1 MVIET
6 QLSEG
11 VFRIIF
17 NRPKKHN
24 AFDAAMIAAVSD
36 AVHTIPAETRVVLF
50 SGNGKSFCAGADVG
64 YMRKQAESSEEENRE
79 DARKLAHMFEAIY
92 LLPMP
97 TIASVHGNVFGGGLG
112 IVAACDM
119 AIAADDARYCF
130 SEVNLGIIPAVISPY
145 VLRKTG
151 VAFAKRYF
159 LSGEVFSS
167 ASAAAAGLISESV
180 TVADQAASLEKLLK
194 AVTSAGQPAQKS
206 AKRLL
211 HAFENFEPFSR
222 DQLIHELA
230 KLRSSE
236 DAQSRM
242 KKFLEKSTRT

>member
-1 MVIET
+1 MIET
-6 QLSEG
+6 RFEQG
-11 VFRIIF
+11 VYRITL
-17 NRPKKHN
+17 NRPEKHN
-24 AFDAAMIAAVSD
+24 AFDAAMIGAVSE
-36 AVHTIPAETRVVLF
+36 AVHAVPAEARAVLF
-50 SGNGKSFCAGADVG
+50 SGNGKSFCAGADIG
-64 YMRKQAESSEEENRE
+64 YMRKQAESTEEENRE

-112 IVAACDM
+112 IVAACDI
-119 AIAADDARYCF
+119 AIAAADARYCF

-151 VAFAKRYF
+151 VTFAKRYF

-167 ASAAAAGLISESV
+167 ASAAAAGLISES
-180 TVADQAASLEKLLK
+180 AAASDQAASLEKLLK

-236 DAQSRM
+236 DAQLRM
-242 KKFLEKSTRT
+242 RKFLEKSRN

>member
-1 MVIET
+1 MIET
-6 QLSEG
+6 RFEQG
-11 VFRIIF
+11 VFHIAL
-17 NRPKKHN
+17 NRPEKHN
-24 AFDAAMIAAVSD
+24 AFDAAMIGAVSE
-36 AVHTIPAETRVVLF
+36 AVHAVPAEARAVLF
-50 SGNGKSFCAGADVG
+50 SGNGKSFCAGADIG
-64 YMRKQAESSEEENRE
+64 YMRKQAESTEEENRE
-79 DARKLAHMFEAIY
+79 DARKLAHMFETIY

-112 IVAACDM
+112 IVAACDI

-167 ASAAAAGLISESV
+167 AAAAAAGLISESV
-180 TVADQAASLEKLLK
+180 AASDQAASLEKLLR

-242 KKFLEKSTRT
+242 KKFLEKSRN

>member
-1 MVIET
+1 MIET
-6 QLSEG
+6 RFEQG
-11 VFRIIF
+11 VFHITL
-17 NRPKKHN
+17 NRPEKHN

-36 AVHTIPAETRVVLF
+36 AVHAIPAETRAVLF
-50 SGNGKSFCAGADVG
+50 SGNGKSFCAGADIG
-64 YMRKQAESSEEENRE
+64 YMRKQAESNEEENRD

-97 TIASVHGNVFGGGLG
+97 TIASVHCNVFGGGLG
-112 IVAACDM
+112 IVSACDM

-151 VAFAKRYF
+151 VSFAKRYF

-167 ASAAAAGLISESV
+167 ATAAAAGLISESV
-180 TVADQAASLEKLLK
+180 SSADQPSALEKLLK

-236 DAQSRM
+236 DAQARM
-242 KKFLEKSTRT
+242 KKFLERNTRA

>member
-1 MVIET
+1 MLET
-6 QLSEG
+6 RFENG
-11 VFRIIF
+11 VFHIIL
-17 NRPKKHN
+17 NRPEKHN
-24 AFDAAMIAAVSD
+24 AFDAAMIAAVSE
-36 AVHTIPAETRVVLF
+36 AVHGIPVETRAVLF
-50 SGNGKSFCAGADVG
+50 AGNGKSFCAGADVG
-64 YMRKQAESSEEENRE
+64 YMRKQAESSEDENRE

-97 TIASVHGNVFGGGLG
+97 TIANVHGNVFGGGLG
-112 IVAACDM
+112 IVAACDI

-167 ASAAAAGLISESV
+167 AAATAAGLISESFAF
-180 TVADQAASLEKLLK
+180 ADQAAALEKLLK

-242 KKFLEKSTRT
+242 KKFLDKNARA